1 MGSVLWPL
9 TVGFVGL
16 SRISY
21 YESGVQKQTGTI
33 FHPRAEL
40 SLAFWS
46 ALGAVQS
53 DQLDQLA
60 YDGSTAT
67 EFDAAVWAANVL
79 VLVSIF
85 VGSVV
90 LVNREYG
97 PKSKPGAA
105 HHSARAAA
113 ERLLLSP
120 GG

>member
-1 MGSVLWPL
+1 MVDDLKVFFLLMGSVLWPL

-21 YESGVQKQTGTI
+21 YESGVQKEAGTI

-46 ALGAVQS
+46 ALGAVQD

-60 YDGSTAT
+60 YDESTGA
-67 EFDAAVWAANVL
+67 EFDSAVWAANVL

-90 LVNREYG
+90 LVNRVCG
-97 PKSKPGAA
+97 QKSKPGAT
-105 HHSARAAA
+105 HH
-113 ERLLLSP
+113 
-120 GG
+120 